1 MKLAFCVLWFNRR
14 NYDQALERNPR
25 LAEAWKK
32 KAFALR
38 DLGRRQE
45 ALVCWT
51 RALELAPGDAEAWAN
66 AGMEFLQTAI
76 DQHTGT
82 FDPDRLQKALSH
94 LREGHRLG
102 YAAAAEPIAFCENI
116 INSAKRDEATAC
128 YRKAQELAKAGR
140 QEEAMV
146 WLDKALAHDP
156 SLLLAWRFK
165 GTLLYRL
172 QRIDEGLACF
182 ERALEFAP
190 SDEPTLLIK
199 AVVLWDLGRG
209 PEALAGW
216 DRLLEVN
223 PKHPEAWSEKGIMLL
238 NLQRFDE
245 ALVCLDRALEVNR
258 RSSHAWFGKGMVL
271 AIKGDWRQA
280 LACFEEAALLGHS
293 QAGQHAAL
301 CRQQLNRP

>member
-128 YRKAQELAKAGR
+128 YRKVR
-140 QEEAMV
+140 
-146 WLDKALAHDP
+146 
-156 SLLLAWRFK
+156 
-165 GTLLYRL
+165 
-172 QRIDEGLACF
+172 
-182 ERALEFAP
+182 
-190 SDEPTLLIK
+190 
-199 AVVLWDLGRG
+199 
-209 PEALAGW
+209 
-216 DRLLEVN
+216 
-223 PKHPEAWSEKGIMLL
+223 
-238 NLQRFDE
+238 
-245 ALVCLDRALEVNR
+245 
-258 RSSHAWFGKGMVL
+258 
-271 AIKGDWRQA
+271 
-280 LACFEEAALLGHS
+280 
-293 QAGQHAAL
+293 
-301 CRQQLNRP
+301 